1 MSEIQKLILQFIQS
15 TERSIQF
22 DIYSRKQIVLQI
34 YKRYDV
40 KNWGYGIEN
49 KIMEDLV
56 VELTFKKQKIDND
69 KNKERFLKSDLCGK
83 FCRFD
88 TIKEDSYWTGIDS
101 KLDTDLIMR
110 NILEIIDSV
119 YDLGDEKVEFTL
131 NAY

>member
-22 DIYSRKQIVLQI
+22 DLYSRKQIVLQT

-40 KNWGYGIEN
+40 RNWGYGIEN
-49 KIMEDLV
+49 KIIEDLI
-56 VELTFKKQKIDND
+56 VELTFNKQKINND
-69 KNKERFLKSDLCGK
+69 KNKERFLKSDLCSK
-83 FCRFD
+83 FFRFD

-101 KLDTDLIMR
+101 KTDIDSIIM
-110 NILEIIDSV
+110 IIFEIIDTV

>member
-1 MSEIQKLILQFIQS
+1 MSEIQKLILEFIQS

-56 VELTFKKQKIDND
+56 VELTFNKQKIDND
-69 KNKERFLKSDLCGK
+69 KNKERFLKSDLCSK

-101 KLDTDLIMR
+101 KPDTGLIMR